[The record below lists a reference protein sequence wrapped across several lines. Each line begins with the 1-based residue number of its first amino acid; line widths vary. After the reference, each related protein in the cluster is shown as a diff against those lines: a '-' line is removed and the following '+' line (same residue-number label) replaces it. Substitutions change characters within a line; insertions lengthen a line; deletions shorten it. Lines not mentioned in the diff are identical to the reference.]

1 MSAVAASAAVVP
13 APGSSSGFVDGRLV
27 DDQAVDE
34 PVSVL
39 VVGEGQEVWR
49 TRSRRCEP
57 RAWLRAVVWL
67 VSAGLH
73 PGAGATT
80 VVVARDLADRM
91 DYGRGLVMYGMEGT
105 ARRCGVSVATVKRH
119 VKVLRELGAL
129 AWWRHGS
136 KTNLR
141 LPGRPYT
148 ATATVYAAVVPP
160 VYDEAMGHRLEG
172 SGYRARVCGV
182 TGAGRE
188 RAVAQS
194 AARSEARRSRKSR
207 TGRRAAARRG
217 AGVPGAAPVDNS
229 AVDNRSSAG
238 REPHSLG
245 RYPDVPDVDV
255 DGGSKDTSREGASRR
270 NACPTPRKTR
280 SNSDGSRRT
289 ARQTRQDIETARHVR
304 ALVNWAQ
311 GTRLRRLAFVLRP
324 LTDAGWDAYQIA
336 AELHSWMLTWRP
348 ARPAEYIRARLD
360 QQATAEHQA
369 QQADLG
375 EGWDETAATGPLRA
389 SRPGLVHN
397 VLALLD
403 AGLTA
408 FAERQAEL
416 GYDDLLPQ
424 ITTSHGTWT
433 DADTAAA
440 DVAAFLGGTA

>member
-1 MSAVAASAAVVP
+1 MSAVAAPAAVVP
-13 APGSSSGFVDGRLV
+13 APRSSSGFVDNLV
-27 DDQAVDE
+27 VGE

-39 VVGEGQEVWR
+39 VGGEGQEVWR

-80 VVVARDLADRM
+80 VVVARDLAERM
-91 DYGRGLVMYGMEGT
+91 DYRRGLVMYGLEGT

-141 LPGRPYT
+141 LPGRAYT
-148 ATATVYAAVVPP
+148 ATATVYAAVIPP

-182 TGAGRE
+182 TRAGRE
-188 RAVAQS
+188 RAVTES
-194 AARSEARRSRKSR
+194 AARSEAHRSRKSR
-207 TGRRAAARRG
+207 TGGRAAGLWG

-229 AVDNRSSAG
+229 AVDNRSSQG

-255 DGGSKDTSREGASRR
+255 DGGSKDTSRKRASRR
-270 NACPTPRKTR
+270 NICPAPSKTS

-304 ALVNWAQ
+304 ALVNWTQ

-360 QQATAEHQA
+360 RQATDEHQA
-369 QQADLG
+369 RQADLG
-375 EGWDETAATGPLRA
+375 EGWDETAASGPLRA

-397 VLALLD
+397 VLALLNE
-403 AGLTA
+403 GLAT

-416 GYDDLLPQ
+416 GFDDLLPQ
-424 ITTSHGTWT
+424 TTTSHGTWT
-433 DADTAAA
+433 DDSTAAA